1 MTILQNFAPIFFLAL
16 FILIHFIYK
25 GLKNIKNN
33 KKIIE
38 KNPICDYANYEI
50 IKINKNNYIARYIPL
65 KQYIYNGKKSI
76 LVSFPYDSEL
86 CFSEKEALNRLE
98 NFILEFERKES
109 FNKLKNKIKSCNN
122 YQ

>member
-1 MTILQNFAPIFFLAL
+1 MTILQNFSPIFFLAL

-50 IKINKNNYIARYIPL
+50 IKINNNNYIARYIPL

-86 CFSEKEALNRLE
+86 CFSEKEALNKLE
-98 NFILEFERKES
+98 GFILNVQRQQS
-109 FNKLKNKIKSCNN
+109 VNNLKNK
-122 YQ
+122 